1 VIGSDQVV
9 VLKLVK
15 KYAGDGF
22 AEDTVAGILAPG
34 GMEQTKIDTQL
45 VMGLEMEELGDMLDL
60 KLFVFDKEADIVGLD
75 KMKFDEI
82 VN

>member
-1 VIGSDQVV
+1 M
-9 VLKLVK
+9 
-15 KYAGDGF
+15 
-22 AEDTVAGILAPG
+22 VAGILAPG
-34 GMEQTKIDTQL
+34 SMEQTKNDIQL
-45 VMGLEMEELGDMLDL
+45 VMGLETEELGDMLDL